1 MAGSGLEDKMD
12 DLDNVSSSGTEFSA
26 LKSRDSL
33 LYMSH
38 HLATSILM
46 SSLSML
52 ASLPVYLQGFEPYI
66 FVFPK
71 IEEIKRSPNQEYT
84 HNKCNLFDGI

>member
-1 MAGSGLEDKMD
+1 
-12 DLDNVSSSGTEFSA
+12 
-26 LKSRDSL
+26 
-33 LYMSH
+33 
-38 HLATSILM
+38 M

-84 HNKCNLFDGI
+84 HNKCNLFDVILEKKTTYSSTVVNHFNLFDLHILRMSP

>member
-1 MAGSGLEDKMD
+1 MD
-12 DLDNVSSSGTEFSA
+12 DLDSVSSPGTEFSP

-33 LYMSH
+33 LYISH
-38 HLATSILM
+38 HLATSFLM
-46 SSLSML
+46 SSLSMF

-71 IEEIKRSPNQEYT
+71 TEEIKDI
-84 HNKCNLFDGI
+84 HNKCNLLIGFKIEDSI